1 MVTPQTWMTPHVIIL
16 IKQMMSLKG
25 WPHGIHLV
33 LQHSPL
39 DVYLNEKLKTNTHRH
54 SQYVLFDA
62 SLKTFLGKPSGT
74 KPRLKG

>member
-1 MVTPQTWMTPHVIIL
+1 
-16 IKQMMSLKG
+16 MMSLKG

-74 KPRLKG
+74 KPRLRKKECNMYFTPLDKDHDSDA